1 MKPRGVVM
9 SGGGTGGHLF
19 PALAVARALRGIDP
33 GLPVVFAGSRRP
45 LEAGLLAGTG
55 FDFVPLAIEGLKRRG
70 WKSLRTLALLPVALA
85 QALALLA
92 RTRPRLVVGAGGY
105 SSGPVVLPAAL
116 LGVPTLLLEPNV
128 RPGFTN
134 RLLRPWVRAAAVAF
148 PDSLPAFKG
157 KGVVLGNPVRAAF
170 ETIGPPPAGG
180 PFTVLV
186 FGGSQGSAFLNEAF
200 GAALPLLAARKA
212 DLRVVHQT
220 GARDLARVRE
230 RYRAQGFGA
239 VEAAAFFAD
248 MPERFA
254 RAHLVVCRAGATT
267 CAELVA
273 AGRAAVLVPFAA
285 AAEGHQLHNARAL
298 EKAGG
303 AVVLEEKDCAPE
315 ALAAAIL
322 RLAADR
328 AALASMEAKLAAL
341 RRPGAAGRIARLCLD
356 LMGRPGGKD

>member
-1 MKPRGVVM
+1 MIPRGVVM

-19 PALAVARALRGIDP
+19 PALAVARALRDVDP
-33 GLPVVFAGSRRP
+33 GLPVVFAGSRRR
-45 LEAGLLAGTG
+45 LEAGLLAGSG
-55 FDFVPLAIEGLKRRG
+55 FRFVPLAIEGLKGRG

-85 QALALLA
+85 QALFLLA

-116 LGVPTLLLEPNV
+116 LGIPTLLLEQNV

-134 RLLRPWVRAAAVAF
+134 RLLRRCVRAAAVAF
-148 PDSLPAFKG
+148 PESLPYFKD
-157 KGVVLGNPVRAAF
+157 KAVVLGNPVRAEF
-170 ETIGPPPAGG
+170 ERIGPSPAAG
-180 PFTVLV
+180 PFTVLI
-186 FGGSQGSAFLNEAF
+186 FGGSQGSAFLNEAV

-212 DLRVVHQT
+212 ELRIIHQT
-220 GARDLARVRE
+220 GEKDLARVRE
-230 RYRAQGFGA
+230 RYRAQGFTE
-239 VEAAAFFAD
+239 VEAASFFKD
-248 MPERFA
+248 MPERYA
-254 RAHLVVCRAGATT
+254 RANLVVCRAGATT
-267 CAELVA
+267 CAELIA

-303 AVVLEEKDCAPE
+303 AVVLEEKDCTPE
-315 ALAAAIL
+315 VLAAAVL

-328 AALASMEAKLAAL
+328 AAISAMEERLAAL

-356 LMGRPGGKD
+356 LMGRTGGKD

>member
-1 MKPRGVVM
+1 M

-19 PALAVARALRGIDP
+19 PALAVARALREADP
-33 GLPVVFAGSRRP
+33 GLPIVFAGSRRR
-45 LEAGLLAGTG
+45 LEAGIVAGAG
-55 FDFVPLAIEGLKRRG
+55 FGFVPLSIEGLMGRG
-70 WKSLRTLALLPVALA
+70 LKSLRTLALLPVAFV

-105 SSGPVVLPAAL
+105 SSGPVVLPAAV

-134 RLLRPWVRAAAVAF
+134 RLLRPWARAAAVAF
-148 PDSLPAFKG
+148 PETLAAFKG
-157 KGVVLGNPVRAAF
+157 KAVLFGNPVRAEF
-170 ETIGPPPAGG
+170 EAIGPSPALG

-186 FGGSQGSAFLNEAF
+186 FGGSQGSAFLNDAF
-200 GAALPLLAARKA
+200 AATLPLLAGRKA
-212 DLRVVHQT
+212 EIRIVHQT
-220 GARDLARVRE
+220 GEKDLARVRGI
-230 RYRAQGFGA
+230 YRAAGFD
-239 VEAAAFFAD
+239 AAETAPFFDD
-248 MPERFA
+248 MPVRFA
-254 RAHLVVCRAGATT
+254 RANLVVCRAGATT

-315 ALAAAIL
+315 ALAAAVL
-322 RLAADR
+322 RLAGDR
-328 AALASMEAKLAAL
+328 AAVAAMEAKLAAL

-356 LMGRPGGKD
+356 LMGRAGGKD

>member
-1 MKPRGVVM
+1 MKTRGVVM

-19 PALAVARALRGIDP
+19 PALAVARLLREIDP
-33 GLPVVFAGSRRP
+33 ALPVVFAGGRRK
-45 LEAGLLAGTG
+45 LEAELVAGSGFPFVALA
-55 FDFVPLAIEGLKRRG
+55 VEGLVGRG
-70 WKSLRTLALLPVALA
+70 WKGLRAAARLPVALA
-85 QALALLA
+85 QALLLLA

-134 RLLRPWVRAAAVAF
+134 RRLRRWARAVAVAF
-148 PDSLPAFKG
+148 PESLPYFKG
-157 KGVVLGNPVRAAF
+157 KAAVLGNPVRAEF
-170 ETIGPPPAGG
+170 ERIGPSPSGR

-220 GARDLARVRE
+220 GEKDLARVRE
-230 RYRAQGFGA
+230 RYRAEGFA
-239 VEAAAFFAD
+239 EAETAAFFSD

-254 RAHLVVCRAGATT
+254 RANLVVCRAGATT

-285 AAEGHQLHNARAL
+285 AAEGHQLHNARSL

-303 AVVLEEKDCAPE
+303 AIVLEEKDCNPQ
-315 ALAAAIL
+315 ALAATVLGLADDRGAIG
-322 RLAADR
+322 A
-328 AALASMEAKLAAL
+328 METRLAAL
-341 RRPGAAGRIARLCLD
+341 RRPGAAERIARLCLD
-356 LMGRPGGKD
+356 LMGRADRKD